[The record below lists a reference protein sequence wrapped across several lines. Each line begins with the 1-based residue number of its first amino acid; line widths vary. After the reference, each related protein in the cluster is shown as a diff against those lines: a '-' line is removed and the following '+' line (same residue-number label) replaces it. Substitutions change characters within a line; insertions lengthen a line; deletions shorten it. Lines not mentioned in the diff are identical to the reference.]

1 MQIFVKVTNL
11 IKNNNLMNTLT
22 FTVNKYDTLNL
33 LLERISERIN
43 IQSKYIYLLYPQKN
57 SSPPSPDKATLIL
70 SFIDLNS
77 KNVGI
82 CDESPNGSS

>member
-11 IKNNNLMNTLT
+11 IINNNLMNTLT

-43 IQSKYIYLLYPQKN
+43 IQSKYIYLLYAGKVLQEDKSISFYPIQNN
-57 SSPPSPDKATLIL
+57 STIFANIRV
-70 SFIDLNS
+70 NS
-77 KNVGI
+77 
-82 CDESPNGSS
+82 

>member
-43 IQSKYIYLLYPQKN
+43 IQSKYIYLLYR
-57 SSPPSPDKATLIL
+57 
-70 SFIDLNS
+70 
-77 KNVGI
+77 
-82 CDESPNGSS
+82 